1 MDIDD
6 LLTEAHKRGASD
18 LHITVGIPPSIRVD
32 GRLMHMEGYSKLLP
46 PDTKKLVDSLL
57 NPKQQE
63 SFEERGE
70 LDFSYSIPAIGRFRC
85 NVFRQ
90 RGSSA
95 AVIRL
100 ISSTIRNLEEL
111 HMPKI
116 LEELAF
122 KPRGLVLVTGP
133 TGSGKSTT
141 LAAIIDLINRQEHK
155 HIITLEDPIEY
166 LHSHKKSIVNQREIG
181 LDSQSFAV
189 ALRVCLRQDPDII
202 LVGEMRDMETISTA
216 ITAAETGHLVFATL
230 HTSGAAQTIDRI
242 IDVFPPHQQQ
252 QVRIQLAMAVQ
263 GIISQQLLPII
274 DGPGREVAVEL
285 MLGTPAIRNLIREGK
300 THQINSLIQTGGQ
313 QGMITMDSS
322 LRSLYIKGK
331 ISYETALEHAVD
343 KDNLVRMLQ
352 LN

>member
-1 MDIDD
+1 MDIDE

-18 LHITVGIPPSIRVD
+18 LHITVGIPPAIRVD
-32 GRLMHMEGYSKLLP
+32 GRLMHMEGYPKLLP

-63 SFEERGE
+63 SFQERGE
-70 LDFSYSIPAIGRFRC
+70 LDFSYSIAAIGRFRC

-111 HMPKI
+111 HMPKT
-116 LEELAF
+116 LEDLAF

-141 LAAIIDLINRQEHK
+141 LAAMIDLINRQEHK

-181 LDSQSFAV
+181 LDSDSFAV